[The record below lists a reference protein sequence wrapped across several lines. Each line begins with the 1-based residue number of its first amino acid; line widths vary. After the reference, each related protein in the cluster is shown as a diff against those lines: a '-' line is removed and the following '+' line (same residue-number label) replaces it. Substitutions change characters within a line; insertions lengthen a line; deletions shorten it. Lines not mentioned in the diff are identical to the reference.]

1 MGVLV
6 GGSVAVGGMVVA
18 VAVAVCVGVLV
29 GKEGACFV
37 NVGGKVGTAVGD
49 AATPTTAVGT
59 RVGKTAVGCT
69 QPRTSGRCHKSRV
82 NGTKTTAKKP
92 MMRKRFIKGILN
104 RQWLMIKL
112 FGDCIVLWTSCKP

>member
-1 MGVLV
+1 MGAGVSVGGMGVLV
-6 GGSVAVGGMVVA
+6 GGSVAVGGMV

-49 AATPTTAVGT
+49 AAILTTAVGT

-82 NGTKTTAKKP
+82 NGTKTMAKNP
-92 MMRKRFIKGILN
+92 MMRKRFMEKYSLLN
-104 RQWLMIKL
+104 
-112 FGDCIVLWTSCKP
+112 D